1 MRGLRTTKRFER
13 DLKLAAK
20 RGGNLDKLWAI
31 VEQLVEGRPL
41 EPRNRPHRLTGDWSP
56 HWECHIEPDWLL
68 IWHDDGEDL
77 TLVRT
82 GTHSDLFD

>member
-13 DLKLAAK
+13 DLKLAGK
-20 RGGNLDKLWAI
+20 RGRNLDKLWAI
-31 VEQLVEGRPL
+31 VERLVEGRPL
-41 EPRNRPHRLTGDWSP
+41 EPRNRPHRLTGDRSP

-68 IWHDDGEDL
+68 VWHDDGEDL